1 MYGGVGGA
9 EPRGSPL
16 SRFRRSAAK
25 HGATADV
32 ERMVRCLAQALRRL
46 STARSASRP
55 TGTET
60 SKPYSACPTRA
71 ATGDIMVHS
80 RSSTHL
86 KPVSSPSNSHGWVGP
101 AVLGTA
107 AALGAAALY
116 TAKMTRDAERKHPP
130 IGRFLDV
137 DGVRLHYIER
147 GTGEPLVLIH
157 GNGTLIQDFTVNG
170 LVDRLSERYRII
182 VFDRPGYGYSDRPRG
197 LWTPRAHATLFEHA
211 LAQLGVEQAVVLGHS
226 WGTMVAVSLALQ
238 APTLVR
244 SLVLL
249 SGYYFPTARMDV
261 ALNTPLAVPG
271 IGDALRHTISP
282 PLARLMLPAGIRA
295 MFAPAPV
302 PEHFD
307 RLFPK
312 DLMMRPIQLRASM
325 EDAALM
331 TPSVIELEQHYR
343 DLKLPMVILT
353 GGDDQIAD
361 VARQSERLHQEI
373 PQSELTVL
381 PGLGHMVHPLAPDAV
396 IKAIDRAAELAGD
409 ASQNSVAARRAAG
422 RAYGS

>member
-1 MYGGVGGA
+1 M
-9 EPRGSPL
+9 
-16 SRFRRSAAK
+16 
-25 HGATADV
+25 
-32 ERMVRCLAQALRRL
+32 
-46 STARSASRP
+46 AR
-55 TGTET
+55 
-60 SKPYSACPTRA
+60 
-71 ATGDIMVHS
+71 S
-80 RSSTHL
+80 RSSAHL
-86 KPVSSPSNSHGWVGP
+86 TPVSSSAGSHGWAG
-101 AVLGTA
+101 AALLGSA

-116 TAKMTRDAERKHPP
+116 TAKMTRDAEREYPP

-157 GNGTLIQDFTVNG
+157 GNGTLIQDFTVSG
-170 LVDRLSERYRII
+170 LVDRLSERYRVI
-182 VFDRPGYGYSDRPRG
+182 VIERPGYGYSERPRG
-197 LWTPRAHATLFEHA
+197 LWTPRAHASLYEHA
-211 LAQLGVEQAVVLGHS
+211 LRQLGIEHAIVLGHS
-226 WGTMVAVSLALQ
+226 WGTMVAVSLAVQ

-249 SGYYFPTARMDV
+249 SGYYFPTARLDV
-261 ALNTPLAVPG
+261 VLSSPNAVPV

-282 PLARLMLPAGIRA
+282 ALARLMLPGGIRA

-312 DLMMRPIQLRASM
+312 ELMLRPIHLRASA

-331 TPSVIELEQHYR
+331 TPSAMELEQHYR
-343 DLKLPMVILT
+343 ELKLPVVILT

-361 VARQSERLHQEI
+361 VGRQSKRLHEEI

-381 PGLGHMVHPLAPDAV
+381 PGLGHMVHHLAPDQV
-396 IKAIDRAAELAGD
+396 IKAIDRAAELAGVVSPAHQRQD
-409 ASQNSVAARRAAG
+409 HDSAG
-422 RAYGS
+422 SELRPELV

>member
-1 MYGGVGGA
+1 MVEPSMTYLPSPA
-9 EPRGSPL
+9 E
-16 SRFRRSAAK
+16 
-25 HGATADV
+25 ATAA
-32 ERMVRCLAQALRRL
+32 AQRL
-46 STARSASRP
+46 YAKAVGKAHPKSHAPRSQ
-55 TGTET
+55 G
-60 SKPYSACPTRA
+60 
-71 ATGDIMVHS
+71 
-80 RSSTHL
+80 
-86 KPVSSPSNSHGWVGP
+86 SSPARKGGWVAP
-101 AVLGTA
+101 VLVGTA

-197 LWTPRAHATLFEHA
+197 LWTPRAHATLFEAA
-211 LAQLGVEQAVVLGHS
+211 LHQLGVEQAIVLGHS

-261 ALNTPLAVPG
+261 ALNAPLALPG
-271 IGDALRHTISP
+271 IGDALRHTVTP

-312 DLMMRPIQLRASM
+312 DLMVRPIQLRASM

-331 TPSVIELEQHYR
+331 TPSVMELQEHYR
-343 DLKLPMVILT
+343 DLKLPVLILT

-361 VARQSERLHQEI
+361 VGRQSRRLHEEI

-381 PGLGHMVHPLAPDAV
+381 PGLGHMVHHLAPDQV
-396 IKAIDRAAELAGD
+396 IKAIDRAAELAGV
-409 ASQNSVAARRAAG
+409 ASPAQGASAPRPAREIMPEAA
-422 RAYGS
+422 

>member
-1 MYGGVGGA
+1 VG
-9 EPRGSPL
+9 
-16 SRFRRSAAK
+16 
-25 HGATADV
+25 TV
-32 ERMVRCLAQALRRL
+32 
-46 STARSASRP
+46 
-55 TGTET
+55 
-60 SKPYSACPTRA
+60 
-71 ATGDIMVHS
+71 
-80 RSSTHL
+80 
-86 KPVSSPSNSHGWVGP
+86 
-101 AVLGTA
+101 

-116 TAKMTRDAERKHPP
+116 TAEMTREAERKHPP
-130 IGRFLDV
+130 IGRFLHV

-170 LVDRLSERYRII
+170 LVDRLSERYRVI
-182 VFDRPGYGYSDRPRG
+182 VIERPGYGYSERPRG

-211 LAQLGVEQAVVLGHS
+211 LAQLGVEQAIVLGHS

-249 SGYYFPTARMDV
+249 SGYYFPTARLDTV
-261 ALNTPLAVPG
+261 LSSPNATPV

-282 PLARLMLPAGIRA
+282 PLARLMLPGGIGA

-302 PEHFD
+302 PEHFN

-312 DLMMRPIQLRASM
+312 ELMLRPIQLRASA
-325 EDAALM
+325 EDAAMM
-331 TPSVIELEQHYR
+331 TPSVMELQEHYR
-343 DLKLPMVILT
+343 ELKLPVVILT

-361 VARQSERLHQEI
+361 VERQSKRLHEEI

-381 PGLGHMVHPLAPDAV
+381 PGLGHMVHHLAPDQV
-396 IKAIDRAAELAGD
+396 IKAINRAAALAD
-409 ASQNSVAARRAAG
+409 MVSPVQQVPARRPAQEVRPEAA
-422 RAYGS
+422 

>member
-1 MYGGVGGA
+1 
-9 EPRGSPL
+9 
-16 SRFRRSAAK
+16 
-25 HGATADV
+25 
-32 ERMVRCLAQALRRL
+32 
-46 STARSASRP
+46 
-55 TGTET
+55 
-60 SKPYSACPTRA
+60 
-71 ATGDIMVHS
+71 MVHS
-80 RSSTHL
+80 RASAHLTSTS
-86 KPVSSPSNSHGWVGP
+86 KPQGHHGWLAP
-101 AVLGTA
+101 AVVGMA

-116 TAKMTRDAERKHPP
+116 AAKMTRDAERKHPP

-147 GTGEPLVLIH
+147 GTGEPLALIH

-170 LVDRLSERYRII
+170 LMDRLSKHYRVI

-211 LAQLGVEQAVVLGHS
+211 LAQLGVEQAIVLGHS

-261 ALNTPLAVPG
+261 ALNAPLALPG

-282 PLARLMLPAGIRA
+282 PLSRLMLPGGIRA

-302 PEHFD
+302 PERFD

-312 DLMMRPIQLRASM
+312 ELMLRPIQLRASM

-331 TPSVIELEQHYR
+331 TPSVMELQEHYR
-343 DLKLPMVILT
+343 DLKLPVMIVT

-361 VARQSERLHQEI
+361 VERQSQRLHEEI
-373 PQSELTVL
+373 PQSEFVAL
-381 PGLGHMVHPLAPDAV
+381 PGLGHMVHHLAPDQV
-396 IKAIDRAAELAGD
+396 IDAIDRAAQL
-409 ASQNSVAARRAAG
+409 SVPGRRAA
-422 RAYGS
+422 